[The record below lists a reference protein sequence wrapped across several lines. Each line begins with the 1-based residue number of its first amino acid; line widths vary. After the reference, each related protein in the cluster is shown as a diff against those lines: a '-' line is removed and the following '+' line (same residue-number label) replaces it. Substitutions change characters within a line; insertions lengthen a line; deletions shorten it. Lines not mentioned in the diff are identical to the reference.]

1 MSRVADHTA
10 SEGGRSSAAERARH
24 RPEIHRHGRRRTEA
38 RRPAPT
44 GTVTGAGRHT
54 GGRRGCVVADPT
66 WSCSA
71 FHVPSRHHPAD
82 GIVVR
87 RRVDR
92 HKPPPTS
99 SPGKTCRRLGTAEEH
114 VLGRPVASVTP
125 DRLCLGAGPAPVD
138 DHRASRA
145 SARRSGPSIGR
156 PPPHRAKCV
165 LRMMSGW
172 PRVVVGRPGFGVTS
186 AAPPQLSPRCLDRAS
201 PPVLLGVALK
211 RCDAHRIGGSAISY
225 RSSPSCLI
233 LPLETASAR
242 ARRAPGSDQ

>member
-99 SPGKTCRRLGTAEEH
+99 SPGKTCRRPGPRRSPYSGVRWPMPRT
-114 VLGRPVASVTP
+114 GRPHAT
-125 DRLCLGAGPAPVD
+125 
-138 DHRASRA
+138 A
-145 SARRSGPSIGR
+145 SAPSRLVRARS
-156 PPPHRAKCV
+156 PHRAKCV